1 MTQRLARAAEERW
14 SCFFRGD
21 AFSTEGMV
29 EEKMVSTSFG
39 GVAGYEKRAHGASVT
54 YARTPDAGAAR
65 LERT

>member
-1 MTQRLARAAEERW
+1 LTQRVARAAEERW